1 MRTIVDLTDDQ
12 LAALKAYCGRERVS
26 RAEAVRRAVDALV
39 CQDPRERRKAAIAA
53 AFGMWKDRNIDAMDY
68 LAELRT
74 EWER

>member
-12 LAALKAYCGRERVS
+12 LAALKAYCDRERVS

-39 CQDPRERRKAAIAA
+39 CQDPRERRDAALDA
-53 AFGMWKDRNIDAMDY
+53 AFGAWKDRNIDALEY
-68 LAELRT
+68 VRALRE